1 MFEQVPKLP
10 GSRFTSLRAVYQAVV
25 AAILIA
31 MVHLMSKMS
40 DLQRKLLCD
49 PQTSG
54 GLLLAVGN
62 AGSDAAGAVDCRT
75 SWHSNR
81 CYRRTARRGCWQTLD
96 HGSRSNSVSTDFE
109 NRPAVKWLAHNKV
122 SATV

>member
-54 GLLLAVGN
+54 GLLLAVMPEVMRQVQSIAERHGIQIDAIGELHAVV
-62 AGSDAAGAVDCRT
+62 AGKPLIT
-75 SWHSNR
+75 
-81 CYRRTARRGCWQTLD
+81 D
-96 HGSRSNSVSTDFE
+96 HGRIV
-109 NRPAVKWLAHNKV
+109 
-122 SATV
+122 